1 MKALV
6 IYNPAA
12 GGGQEQKLQ
21 RFLAALEQRHVETTL
36 YRTRAPNDATDYLR
50 GLQDQGDVVVAVGG
64 DGTTNEVINGLK
76 EGTTLALLATGT
88 ANVLAKELGLPL
100 NPERAAAVVA
110 GGRNLD
116 IWPALVGE
124 RRFVMMA
131 GVGYD
136 AWVVDGVNLAL
147 KARFGKL
154 AYVVSMLQQIR
165 RYGSKRYRLLVDGR
179 PHDCFSAIITNGRYY
194 GGSFLLS
201 RRADITRP
209 RLQVLMFQSPGV
221 GSLLRFLL
229 ALLFGRMEDMAGVQ
243 SVEAT
248 RVALESP
255 AGEPVQTDGDPA
267 GVLPLSLA
275 VDAVPVAVRVPV
287 QTLRQLGHL

>member
-21 RFLAALEQRHVETTL
+21 RFLAALEQRHVAVTL
-36 YRTRAPNDATDYLR
+36 YRTRAPNDATDYLQS
-50 GLQDQGDVVVAVGG
+50 LQDQGDVVVAVGG

-76 EGTTLALLATGT
+76 PGTPLALLATGT
-88 ANVLAKELGLPL
+88 ANVLAKELGLPSH
-100 NPERAAAVVA
+100 PERAAAVIAA
-110 GGRNLD
+110 GRDLE
-116 IWPALVGE
+116 IWPARVGE

-131 GVGYD
+131 GLGYD
-136 AWVVDGVNLAL
+136 AWVVHGVDLAL
-147 KARFGKL
+147 KARVGKL
-154 AYVVSMLQQIR
+154 AYVLSMIRQISG
-165 RYGSKRYRLLVDGR
+165 YGSKRYRLLVDGR

-209 RLQVLMFQSPGV
+209 RMQVLMFQSPGIA
-221 GSLLRFLL
+221 SLLRFLL
-229 ALLFGRMEDMAGVQ
+229 ALLFGRMENMAGVQ

-248 RVALESP
+248 RVVLASP
-255 AGEPVQTDGDPA
+255 HGEPVQTDGDPA
-267 GVLPLSLA
+267 GVLPLTLA
-275 VDAVPVAVRVPV
+275 VDAEPVPVRVPSR
-287 QTLRQLGHL
+287 TLRQLGKL